1 MRFPT
6 SINQLAAALLS
17 LQLAAPLGLIAQQPA
32 SASAAQDNMGSTAVT
47 QPSARQPQIPSDERL
62 LLVLE
67 RFTYGPRPGDLQR
80 LRDLGLNAWF
90 QQQLNPPTIDDSALD
105 ARLAAYPAMQLP
117 LDKLME
123 LYPNGEQIRA
133 TLDHRAGIPGGDA
146 AHAIYH
152 DQQEQYKDRKA
163 NKQDKASNT
172 APAPNA
178 PKPPPPAVQLPKSP
192 EEILA
197 LAPEDR
203 FKALCHLTLPQL
215 RELRR
220 TLQPAQRDQL
230 VAGFT
235 PAQLEV
241 LAAFNGPS
249 GVIRAEDVQVKLLRD
264 VYSERQLQEVMVDF
278 WLNHFNVYMNK
289 SQDAPYYIAAYER
302 SAIRP
307 FALGRFEDLLIAT
320 ATSPAMLNY
329 LDNSTSIGPHSLY
342 VTGYYSM
349 DGHTRSQ
356 PPHRNAGL
364 NENYAREVMEL
375 HTIGVNGGY
384 TQHDVTELAKVFT
397 GWTVGKRFGEDVPAQ
412 SQYDPTKH
420 EPGDKMLMGNKIRD
434 NGQKEGIQALRLL
447 AASPQCAHFISTKL
461 AVRFVSDEPPP
472 AMVDRMT
479 QAFLKTRG
487 DIRQVLL
494 AMVNSPE
501 FFTTPTYR
509 VKLKT
514 PLDFVVSAGRATGA
528 QVDSTAGMAAAI
540 DQLGMPLY
548 GMQTPNGYSM
558 KAEAWD
564 STTQLVSRMNFAMAL
579 ATNRVAGLHADPDAL
594 LHAAAPSGPATE
606 LSPLQKTQALEAVLL
621 HDPVSDRTQQ
631 LILAQVNTDRR
642 QQTNELRQVTAIR
655 NNGDPLQL
663 RPSGPTAAK
672 PIDPTAADPQAAL
685 ATGLI
690 LGSPEFQR
698 R

>member
-1 MRFPT
+1 MRLP
-6 SINQLAAALLS
+6 SSLRSLAAALLS
-17 LQLAAPLGLIAQQPA
+17 LQLAAPAGLLAQQPA
-32 SASAAQDNMGSTAVT
+32 PAMQDSMAPPTETLQPRAAA
-47 QPSARQPQIPSDERL
+47 PQIAQIPKDQRL
-62 LLVLE
+62 MLVLD

-80 LRDLGLNAWF
+80 LRTMGLQAWF
-90 QQQLNPPTIDDSALD
+90 NQQLNPSTIDDSALE

-123 LYPNGEQIRA
+123 LYPNNEQIRA
-133 TLDHRAGIPGGDA
+133 SLDHRAGVPGGDA

-152 DQQEQYKDRKA
+152 DQQEQYKIRKA
-163 NKQDKASNT
+163 AKNDKT
-172 APAPNA
+172 ADPNA
-178 PKPPPPAVQLPKSP
+178 PKPPPAAVELPKSAD
-192 EEILA
+192 EILA
-197 LAPEDR
+197 MPPDKR

-220 TLQPAQRDQL
+220 TLQPAQREQL

-235 PAQLEV
+235 PAQVEV
-241 LAAFNGPS
+241 IAAFNGPS

-302 SAIRP
+302 NAIRP
-307 FALGRFEDLLIAT
+307 FALARFENLLIAT

-329 LDNSTSIGPHSLY
+329 LDNSSSVGPHSNY
-342 VTGYYSM
+342 ATGNN
-349 DGHTRSQ
+349 GPFFR
-356 PPHRNAGL
+356 PGPRRKGAGL

-375 HTIGVNGGY
+375 HSVGVNGGY
-384 TQHDVTELAKVFT
+384 TQRDVTELAKVFT
-397 GWTVGKRFGEDVPAQ
+397 GWTVGKRPGQDVPAQ
-412 SQYDPTKH
+412 AQYDPSKH
-420 EPGDKMLMGNKIRD
+420 EPGPKVVMGLHIKES
-434 NGQKEGIQALRLL
+434 GQKEGIEVLKML
-447 AASPQCAHFISTKL
+447 AATPQCARFISTKL
-461 AVRFVSDEPPP
+461 AVRFVSDTPPP
-472 AMVDRMT
+472 AMVERMT
-479 QAFLKTRG
+479 QSYLESHG

-501 FFTTPTYR
+501 FFTAPTYR

-514 PLDFVVSAGRATGA
+514 PLDFVVSAVRATGA
-528 QVDSTAGMAAAI
+528 RVDSTAGMAAAI

-558 KAEAWD
+558 KAEAWN

-594 LHAAAPSGPATE
+594 LGSGAPASAVAAT

-621 HDPVSDRTQQ
+621 HDPVSERTQQ
-631 LILAQVNTDRR
+631 LILAQVSTDRQ
-642 QQTNELRQVTAIR
+642 QQTSELRQIASIR
-655 NNGDPLQL
+655 NPGDPLQI
-663 RPSGPTAAK
+663 RPADPAAAK
-672 PIDPTAADPQAAL
+672 AVDPVAVDPQAAL

>member
-1 MRFPT
+1 
-6 SINQLAAALLS
+6 
-17 LQLAAPLGLIAQQPA
+17 
-32 SASAAQDNMGSTAVT
+32 
-47 QPSARQPQIPSDERL
+47 
-62 LLVLE
+62 
-67 RFTYGPRPGDLQR
+67 
-80 LRDLGLNAWF
+80 
-90 QQQLNPPTIDDSALD
+90 
-105 ARLAAYPAMQLP
+105 
-117 LDKLME
+117 
-123 LYPNGEQIRA
+123 
-133 TLDHRAGIPGGDA
+133 
-146 AHAIYH
+146 
-152 DQQEQYKDRKA
+152 
-163 NKQDKASNT
+163 
-172 APAPNA
+172 
-178 PKPPPPAVQLPKSP
+178 
-192 EEILA
+192 
-197 LAPEDR
+197 
-203 FKALCHLTLPQL
+203 
-215 RELRR
+215 
-220 TLQPAQRDQL
+220 
-230 VAGFT
+230 
-235 PAQLEV
+235 
-241 LAAFNGPS
+241 
-249 GVIRAEDVQVKLLRD
+249 
-264 VYSERQLQEVMVDF
+264 
-278 WLNHFNVYMNK
+278 
-289 SQDAPYYIAAYER
+289 
-302 SAIRP
+302 
-307 FALGRFEDLLIAT
+307 
-320 ATSPAMLNY
+320 
-329 LDNSTSIGPHSLY
+329 
-342 VTGYYSM
+342 
-349 DGHTRSQ
+349 
-356 PPHRNAGL
+356 
-364 NENYAREVMEL
+364 MEL

-384 TQHDVTELAKVFT
+384 IQHDVTELAKVFT

-514 PLDFVVSAGRATGA
+514 PLDFVVSAVRATGA